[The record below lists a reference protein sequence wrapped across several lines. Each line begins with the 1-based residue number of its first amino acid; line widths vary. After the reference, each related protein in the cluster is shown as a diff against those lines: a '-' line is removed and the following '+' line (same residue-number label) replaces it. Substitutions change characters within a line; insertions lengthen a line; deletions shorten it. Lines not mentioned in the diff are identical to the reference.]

1 MNHRINKRQET
12 RERHKG
18 MVCKSYLLK
27 IDRSHLSKR
36 ILEQLN
42 LLFLE
47 AKWFINHAI
56 ANGVFD
62 TDYKTTTVQVKVG
75 DEYEDR
81 VITILSSQMRQS
93 LIDKLKAD
101 IRNLSVKKAN
111 GYKVGKLKFK
121 GFVRSIPLKQY
132 GVTYDICGKNHIRIQ
147 KISRK
152 LRVRGL
158 KQIPD
163 GVEYA
168 NAFLIQDHGDYYLRV
183 VTYQEPET
191 VGTPCNASIGID
203 FGMKNQMTF
212 SNGVSVQYRIPLTER
227 LRKLYQ
233 KLSRTERNSKNRYKI
248 RLKLQ
253 KEFYRINSKKA
264 DMKNKIVSYLRRHYD
279 TVCYQDDDMHIWQ
292 RVWGRKVLDTAIG
305 GIKGILDER
314 IPTPVAVPPEVPTTQ
329 RCHSCGSI
337 ESIPLGQYQ
346 FVCSS
351 CGNSIH
357 RDVNAAINIE
367 KEGLNQ
373 LPVERREAALNN
385 QGRQACG
392 EGASTLAM
400 LEYLNRIPHVRARLL
415 CEAGSLTALA

>member
-1 MNHRINKRQET
+1 MNQRVKTRQET
-12 RERHKG
+12 RERHRG
-18 MVCKSYLLK
+18 MICKSYLLK

-42 LLFLE
+42 FMFLE
-47 AKWFINHAI
+47 ARWFINHAI

-75 DEYEDR
+75 DEFEER
-81 VITILSSQMRQS
+81 QITVLSSQMRQA
-93 LIDKLKAD
+93 LIDKLKQD
-101 IRNLSVKKAN
+101 VRNLSIMKSK
-111 GYKVGKLKFK
+111 GYKAGKLKFK
-121 GFVRSIPLKQY
+121 RYVRSIPLKQF
-132 GVTYDICGKNHIRIQ
+132 GVTYNICGKNHIKIQ
-147 KISRK
+147 KIDRK

-183 VTYQEPET
+183 ITYQEPET
-191 VGTPCNASIGID
+191 IRTPCNASIGID

-212 SNGVSVQYRIPLTER
+212 SNGVSVQYRIPLTRR

-233 KLSRTERNSKNRYKI
+233 KLSRTEKNSKNRHRI

-253 KEFYRINSKKA
+253 KEFYRINNRKR
-264 DMKNKIVSYLRRHYD
+264 DIKNKIVSYLKNNYD
-279 TVCYQDDDMHIWQ
+279 TVCYQDDNVHLWQ

-314 IPTPVAVPPEVPTTQ
+314 MPTSVAVPPDVLTTQ
-329 RCHSCGSI
+329 RCHRCGNM
-337 ESIPLGQYQ
+337 EDIPLKQYV
-346 FVCSS
+346 FSCSVC
-351 CGNSIH
+351 GLEIH

-367 KEGLNQ
+367 REGLNQ
-373 LPVERREAALNN
+373 LPVEHREAALSN
-385 QGRQACG
+385 QGRKACG

-400 LEYLNRIPHVRARLL
+400 LEYLNGIPHVRARLL
-415 CEAGSLTALA
+415 VEAGSLTALA